1 MQHYNW
7 DGIPEVELSPGLTR
21 QMIHTPRM
29 TILRVRFKKGVA
41 SPAHRHVHEQV
52 IMLDSGA
59 MRFDLAGEKIVLRPG
74 DLLPI
79 PSNLPHG
86 AEALEDSVLI
96 DVFTPPREDLMATGQ

>member
-1 MQHYNW
+1 MGHYNW
-7 DGIPEVELSPGLTR
+7 SEVPEVELSPGLTR

-41 SPAHRHVHEQV
+41 SPTHHHIHEQV
-52 IMLDSGA
+52 TMLASGA
-59 MRFDLAGEKIVLRPG
+59 MRFDLAGETILLRAG

-79 PSNLPHG
+79 PSNVPHG

-96 DVFTPPREDLMATGQ
+96 DVFTPAREDLMTK